1 MPHIMYQNPES
12 LVRDQ
17 TIITTTKFLQN
28 ISISKQNRVG
38 KNINSEIN
46 KTSRR
51 LAIASLEQQAL
62 KNWQTAR

>member
-1 MPHIMYQNPES
+1 MPHSMYQNPES